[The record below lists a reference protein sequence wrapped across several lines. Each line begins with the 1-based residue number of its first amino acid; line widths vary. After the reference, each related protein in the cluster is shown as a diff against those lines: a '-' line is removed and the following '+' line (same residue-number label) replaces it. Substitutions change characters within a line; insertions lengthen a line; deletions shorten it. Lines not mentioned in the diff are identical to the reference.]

1 MKTSKASFEKKRPLF
16 FTVGL
21 VFAFSITLVS
31 FEWRTPYKYPEERT
45 VGKDIYEYP
54 QGYLVTLPET
64 QKKVEKPELPKVEKP
79 TFEIKLA
86 ANNAVTETANPTIP
100 SLENLND
107 FKGDDFKTVE
117 AEVADIAPYDWVP
130 KMPVYC
136 SGPEDMMKVM
146 YKHLNYP
153 KVPLDNGVSGVVV
166 VQFTVTKSGAVK
178 DVQVARSVDPWLDAE
193 ALRVVKMLDCF
204 EPGQQ
209 GGRNVDVFLK
219 LPVRFS
225 IE

>member
-1 MKTSKASFEKKRPLF
+1 MKTSQASMEKKRPLF
-16 FTVGL
+16 FTAGL

-31 FEWRTPYKYPEERT
+31 FEWRTPYEYPVIGT
-45 VGKDIYEYP
+45 IGKDIPESP
-54 QGYLVTLPET
+54 QGYLITLPET
-64 QKKVEKPELPKVEKP
+64 EKKVEKPELPKVDKL

-86 ANNAVTETANPTIP
+86 DNNEVAETSDPTV
-100 SLENLND
+100 LTLDGLDDLKGTD
-107 FKGDDFKTVE
+107 FKAVE
-117 AEVADIAPYDWVP
+117 AEVEDAAPYDWVP
-130 KMPVYC
+130 KMPEYC
-136 SGPEDMMKVM
+136 AGAADMMKM
-146 YKHLNYP
+146 LGKNLKYP
-153 KVPLDNGVSGVVV
+153 QIPLDNGVSGVVV

-178 DVQVARSVDPWLDAE
+178 DVQVVRSVDPWLDAE

-219 LPVRFS
+219 LPVRFA

>member
-1 MKTSKASFEKKRPLF
+1 MF
-16 FTVGL
+16 FAAGL
-21 VFAFSITLVS
+21 VFALSITLVS
-31 FEWRTPYKYPEERT
+31 FEWRTPYKYPEVGT

-64 QKKVEKPELPKVEKP
+64 EKKVEKPELPKVEKP
-79 TFEIKLA
+79 SFEIKLA
-86 ANNAVTETANPTIP
+86 DNNAVIETADPTVLTP
-100 SLENLND
+100 ENVEDHKGTD
-107 FKGDDFKTVE
+107 FKAVE
-117 AEVADIAPYDWVP
+117 AEVADVVPYDWVP

-146 YKHLNYP
+146 YKNLSYP
-153 KVPLDNGVSGVVV
+153 KIPLDNGVSGVVV
-166 VQFTVTKSGAVK
+166 VQFTVTKSGEVK

-193 ALRVVKMLDCF
+193 ALRVVKMLNCF

-209 GGRNVDVFLK
+209 GGQNVDVYLK